1 MGQAEGETAWKS
13 NTKSGWKK
21 MARSFLD
28 KAEKN
33 FCAPSMNFTASAPLQ
48 RILSMPYRAAW
59 GRLKASEK
67 RLGVKLVEM
76 QTHGE
81 GSSLTAAAK
90 DLLRKFDQLEKE
102 TCTFLEEKGR
112 KLSLIRPDEASGQTN
127 EKIIRKLCCWINTAF
142 IYTQSLHLLSHA
154 IEYI

>member
-1 MGQAEGETAWKS
+1 MS
-13 NTKSGWKK
+13 
-21 MARSFLD
+21 
-28 KAEKN
+28 
-33 FCAPSMNFTASAPLQ
+33 
-48 RILSMPYRAAW
+48 YRADW

-90 DLLRKFDQLEKE
+90 DLLHKFDQLEKE
-102 TCTFLEEKGR
+102 PCTFLEERGR
-112 KLSLIRPDEASGQTN
+112 KLLLIRPDEASGQTN
-127 EKIIRKLCCWINTAF
+127 EKIIRKLCGWINAAF

>member
-1 MGQAEGETAWKS
+1 MEIKHKIWLEEKGKVLFGQGREELLRAIDELHCLSAAA
-13 NTKSGWKK
+13 KK
-21 MARSFLD
+21 LNMSY
-28 KAEKN
+28 
-33 FCAPSMNFTASAPLQ
+33 Q
-48 RILSMPYRAAW
+48 AAW

-67 RLGVKLVEM
+67 RLGVILVEM

-81 GSSLTAAAK
+81 GSRLTAAAK

-112 KLSLIRPDEASGQTN
+112 KLLLIRSDQASGQTN
-127 EKIIRKLCCWINTAF
+127 EKITRKLCGWINTAF

-154 IEYI
+154 IEYT

>member
-1 MGQAEGETAWKS
+1 MEIKHKIWLEENGKVLFGQGREELLRAIDELHCLSAAA
-13 NTKSGWKK
+13 KK
-21 MARSFLD
+21 LNMS
-28 KAEKN
+28 
-33 FCAPSMNFTASAPLQ
+33 
-48 RILSMPYRAAW
+48 YRAAW

-67 RLGVKLVEM
+67 RLGVILVEM

-102 TCTFLEEKGR
+102 TCTFLEERGR
-112 KLSLIRPDEASGQTN
+112 KLSLIRSDQASGQTN
-127 EKIIRKLCCWINTAF
+127 EKITRKLCGWMNTAF

>member
-1 MGQAEGETAWKS
+1 MEIKHKIWLEENGKVLFGQGREELLRAIDELHCLSAAA
-13 NTKSGWKK
+13 KK
-21 MARSFLD
+21 
-28 KAEKN
+28 
-33 FCAPSMNFTASAPLQ
+33 
-48 RILSMPYRAAW
+48 LSMSYRAAW

-90 DLLRKFDQLEKE
+90 DLLHKFDQLEKE
-102 TCTFLEEKGR
+102 PCTFLEERGR
-112 KLSLIRPDEASGQTN
+112 KLLLIRPDEASGQTN
-127 EKIIRKLCCWINTAF
+127 EKIIRKLCGWINAAF